1 MAKLRMRSIMR
12 QQRTKASLSQW
23 FVMGSPRIDE
33 VTVRRLLARAQA
45 DRWHVTAS
53 AFADVLHASAAKAF
67 DGESPSSSDLRRYLE
82 SLHLEDLALA
92 CACATGD
99 DAAWEHFVLTL
110 RPVLYRAADAIDPTG
125 NARELAD
132 SLYADL
138 YGLSENDGVRQ
149 SLFRYFHGRSSLA
162 TWLRAVLAQRHVDR
176 LRSGRRLETLPD
188 DESRVAAAVPAPP
201 DPGRD
206 RYVALVR
213 DALSRAVSELDP
225 RDRLRLACYYAQD
238 MTLAQIGR
246 LLKEHEA
253 TVSRNL
259 ARIRRAVRETVEQ
272 DLRTNA
278 GLSDAEIE
286 TCFQSVTEDA
296 GTLDLDE
303 MLVRQGNAS
312 RSAPDRSIGK
322 R

>member
-1 MAKLRMRSIMR
+1 MRP
-12 QQRTKASLSQW
+12 L
-23 FVMGSPRIDE
+23 PIDE
-33 VTVRRLLARAQA
+33 VTVRRLLIQAQGARWGVDA
-45 DRWHVTAS
+45 D
-53 AFADVLHASAAKAF
+53 AFATALNASAAKAF
-67 DGESPSSSDLRRYLE
+67 ADATPSASELRRYLE
-82 SLHLEDLALA
+82 ALHLEDLALA
-92 CACATGD
+92 CGCAAGSD
-99 DAAWEHFVLTL
+99 VAWDHFVLTL

-176 LRSGRRLETLPD
+176 LRGGRRMEPLPEED
-188 DESRVAAAVPAPP
+188 SAGAPASTSPAPP

-206 RYVALVR
+206 RYVALIR
-213 DALSRAVSELDP
+213 EALTRAVAQLES
-225 RDRLRLACYYAQD
+225 RDRLRLDCYYAQA

-246 LLKEHEA
+246 LLREHEA

-259 ARIRRAVRETVEQ
+259 ARVRRALREEVER

-278 GLSDAEIE
+278 GLADAALEE
-286 TCFQSVTEDA
+286 CFQSVTEDA
-296 GTLDLDE
+296 GPLDLDE
-303 MLVRQGNAS
+303 MLVRQSSAS
-312 RSAPDRSIGK
+312 KSGRDRSMNK
-322 R
+322 RV